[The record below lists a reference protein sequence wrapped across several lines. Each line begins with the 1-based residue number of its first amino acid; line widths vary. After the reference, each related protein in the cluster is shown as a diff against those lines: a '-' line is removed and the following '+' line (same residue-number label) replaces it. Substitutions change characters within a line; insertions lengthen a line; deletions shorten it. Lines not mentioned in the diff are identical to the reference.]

1 MPRCSRTGRAGRFGE
16 RGARRQPEAGCS
28 RQSKGGCA
36 LKRCVNAAVGRI
48 EYTLIQSSRR
58 DVLLQALPEAGIRVY
73 APKYMRLRDVDA
85 LVRER
90 AAELVEMQRGVEA
103 KLEADRRAHP
113 VTDGSPIL
121 IEGRR
126 CALRLREGA
135 RRTGRLAGDEYRLT
149 LPEPENDAAV
159 RAAIRSTLSAQALR
173 RIRERLEYYA
183 PRLGVRPG
191 RVAIRDQKS
200 RWGSCSRKGNL
211 NFNWK
216 LIMAPPQALDY
227 VVIHELCHLIEFNH
241 SPRFWSLVEGQMPEY
256 EVWKK
261 WLKGHAED
269 LYI

>member
-1 MPRCSRTGRAGRFGE
+1 M
-16 RGARRQPEAGCS
+16 
-28 RQSKGGCA
+28 
-36 LKRCVNAAVGRI
+36 KRCVNANGHKV
-48 EYTLIQSSRR
+48 EYTLIQSTRR
-58 DVLLQALPEAGIRVY
+58 DVLLQALPGAGIRVY
-73 APKYMRLRDVDA
+73 APKYMGLRDVDA

-90 AAELVEMQRGVEA
+90 AAELLRMQRDVEA
-103 KLEADRRAHP
+103 KLAADRRAHP
-113 VTDGSPIL
+113 VADGSPIL

-126 CALRLREGA
+126 CALRLHEGP
-135 RRTGRLAGDEYRLT
+135 RRTGRVAGDEYHLT
-149 LPEPENDAAV
+149 LPEPGEDAAV
-159 RAAIRSTLSAQALR
+159 RAAIRSTLSAVALS
-173 RIRERLEYYA
+173 RIRDRLDYYA

-216 LIMAPPQALDY
+216 LVMAPPAVLDY

-261 WLKGHAED
+261 WLKEHAED
-269 LYI
+269 LYL